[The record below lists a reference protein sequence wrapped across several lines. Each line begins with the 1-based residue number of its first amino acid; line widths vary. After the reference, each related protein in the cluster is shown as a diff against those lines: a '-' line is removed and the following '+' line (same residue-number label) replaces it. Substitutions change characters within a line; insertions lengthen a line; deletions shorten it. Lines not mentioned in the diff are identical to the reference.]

1 MAMNISKEGQDIT
14 KRFFQAIDIL
24 TKARHFRGLQTFTT
38 IYGLNRRNLQHV
50 KDSPANTVLKPEIL
64 MLLVKHHNVS
74 GTWLLTGEGTIFQDG
89 TDDPEPAVWRNKP
102 RVSQTNPVP
111 NAPASDQE

>member
-24 TKARHFRGLQTFTT
+24 TKAKHFRGLQTFTKN
-38 IYGLNRRNLQHV
+38 YGLNRRNIQHI
-50 KDSPANTVLKPEIL
+50 KESPSNTVLKPEIL

-74 GTWLLTGEGTIFQDG
+74 GTWLLTGEGPIFQDG
-89 TDDPEPAVWRNKP
+89 TDEPVPAVWKNKP
-102 RVSQTNPVP
+102 RAAQKNPVAV
-111 NAPASDQE
+111 NTTTDKE